1 MKLLI
6 PIVLVLVGLGAGAG
20 AGLMLKPP
28 PPVEEPHDAAKAAC
42 PEGSTEHCDPAAAAD
57 PYEAPAKEGE
67 HGKSEE
73 EQIYVAF
80 EKPFVIPIF
89 KDDKVVAM
97 VVVSLSNAVGKESE
111 SAVKAA
117 EPLLRDAYLK
127 VMFRHANSGGFDGS
141 FTAGQKMRDLKSGL
155 LEAAKNTLPEPPIS
169 EVLITDIARQDT

>member
-20 AGLMLKPP
+20 AGLMLKPA
-28 PPVEEPHDAAKAAC
+28 PVEEPKGEAGAQAC

-57 PYEAPAKEGE
+57 PYEASKKEEGHE
-67 HGKSEE
+67 GAAEE
-73 EQIYVAF
+73 LIYVAF

-111 SAVKAA
+111 AAVKAA

-155 LEAAKNTLPEPPIS
+155 LEAAKTTLPEPPIS